1 MQACPHCAQDTIRDI
16 AKALSA
22 PALPVKCSACGG
34 LSCVMGWKM
43 YTLSFLASVLVTALA
58 TSALFLWTW
67 IPLVAAFAVMAAL
80 PFIFVKFLPLIPIA
94 AIRVF
99 RERLF
104 LAGLLGILVVRT
116 LIGAFTS

>member
-58 TSALFLWTW
+58 ASALFLWSW

-80 PFIFVKFLPLIPIA
+80 PFIFVKYLPLVPIA

-104 LAGLLGILVVRT
+104 LAGLLGILVVGT